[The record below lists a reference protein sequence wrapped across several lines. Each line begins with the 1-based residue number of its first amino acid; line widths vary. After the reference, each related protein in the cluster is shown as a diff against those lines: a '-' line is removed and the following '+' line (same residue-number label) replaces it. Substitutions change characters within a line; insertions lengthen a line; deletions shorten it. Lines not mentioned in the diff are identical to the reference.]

1 MLSDTCGW
9 IKNNQRYCGIK
20 AHSQTG
26 TLWLITRSSSQMK
39 AKEKKKKVVVE
50 KKKKKSDR
58 GIKKTADLQAFWQ
71 ENVHVGCDLQC
82 SKNSGEICK
91 YVGLVEVLALHTG
104 HIVLILYIYTQFM
117 CTHTLSS
124 AQRIS
129 KSMHCWYVKAHYFSM
144 PCAAAMLSKLLWGP

>member
-1 MLSDTCGW
+1 M
-9 IKNNQRYCGIK
+9 
-20 AHSQTG
+20 
-26 TLWLITRSSSQMK
+26 
-39 AKEKKKKVVVE
+39 
-50 KKKKKSDR
+50 
-58 GIKKTADLQAFWQ
+58 
-71 ENVHVGCDLQC
+71 
-82 SKNSGEICK
+82 CK

-104 HIVLILYIYTQFM
+104 QSQDFAYWQLHTVLILHIYTQFM

>member
-1 MLSDTCGW
+1 MLSDRCGW

-26 TLWLITRSSSQMK
+26 TLWLITRSSFQMK
-39 AKEKKKKVVVE
+39 AKKKEEKKS
-50 KKKKKSDR
+50 SDR

-71 ENVHVGCDLQC
+71 ENVHVGCDSQY
-82 SKNSGEICK
+82 SKNSGEMCK

-117 CTHTLSS
+117 CTQTLSS

-144 PCAAAMLSKLLWGP
+144 PCAAAILSKLLWGA

>member
-1 MLSDTCGW
+1 MDESRIISVIVELKL
-9 IKNNQRYCGIK
+9 IAKQ
-20 AHSQTG
+20 AHCD
-26 TLWLITRSSSQMK
+26 WLQGAVPKWRR
-39 AKEKKKKVVVE
+39 KKKKSCGQK

-71 ENVHVGCDLQC
+71 ENVNVGCDSQC
-82 SKNSGEICK
+82 SKNSREMCK

-104 HIVLILYIYTQFM
+104 HTVLILYIYTQFM